1 MKLVSELWGPLAAAA
16 PSARVVVRTYDGEE
30 VDVCH
35 VIGYANLCVIE
46 TNSPITTK
54 SASLED
60 AAGDVITPEQL
71 SDLLDAHSAGVDE
84 CAAML
89 SELQYRGVLTAAA
102 LAELLHIALDE
113 TDCDDPSHP

>member
-16 PSARVVVRTYDGEE
+16 PSARVVVRTADGDE
-30 VDVCH
+30 VDVRS
-35 VIGYANLCVIE
+35 VTGYANLCVIE
-46 TNSPITTK
+46 TDAPIRTK
-54 SASLED
+54 DAGLED

-84 CAAML
+84 CTRML
-89 SELQYRGVLTAAA
+89 SELQYRGVLTAAD
-102 LAELLHIALDE
+102 LAELLYIALDE

>member
-16 PSARVVVRTYDGEE
+16 PSARVVVRTADGDE
-30 VDVCH
+30 VDVKS
-35 VIGYANLCVIE
+35 VISYATLCVIVPD
-46 TNSPITTK
+46 TPITTEF
-54 SASLED
+54 ARLED